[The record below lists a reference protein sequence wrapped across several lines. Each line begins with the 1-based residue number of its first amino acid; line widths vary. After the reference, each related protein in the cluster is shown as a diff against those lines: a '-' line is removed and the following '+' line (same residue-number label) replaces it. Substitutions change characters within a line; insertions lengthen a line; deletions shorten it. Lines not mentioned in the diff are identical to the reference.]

1 MSGAT
6 IEKAIRHSAQG
17 KGQGDQDSKRD
28 MGQWATLIP
37 PKDTADRIADAW
49 GAGCKIDRS
58 IKDDTRVAMSKL
70 VRLSLR
76 ATAEEREMGVNISG
90 GGN

>member
-6 IEKAIRHSAQG
+6 IGKAIRYSAQG
-17 KGQGDQDSKRD
+17 PGRGDQDSKRD

-49 GAGCKIDRS
+49 DAGCKTDRS
-58 IKDDTRVAMSKL
+58 VKDDARVAMPKL
-70 VRLSLR
+70 VRISLR
-76 ATAEEREMGVNISG
+76 ATAEEREVGVNISG
-90 GGN
+90 GGD

>member
-17 KGQGDQDSKRD
+17 QGQGDQDSKRD
-28 MGQWATLIP
+28 MGQWATPIP

-49 GAGCKIDRS
+49 DAGCKTDRS
-58 IKDDTRVAMSKL
+58 MEDDARVAMSKL
-70 VRLSLR
+70 VRISLT
-76 ATAEEREMGVNISG
+76 ATAEEREVGINISD